1 LNLAR
6 VYSLEGNR
14 DKARAVLLDLLKQHP
29 GHPQAQRALGELR

>member
-6 VYSLEGNR
+6 VYSLEGDR

-29 GHPQAQRALGELR
+29 GHAQALKTLDGL